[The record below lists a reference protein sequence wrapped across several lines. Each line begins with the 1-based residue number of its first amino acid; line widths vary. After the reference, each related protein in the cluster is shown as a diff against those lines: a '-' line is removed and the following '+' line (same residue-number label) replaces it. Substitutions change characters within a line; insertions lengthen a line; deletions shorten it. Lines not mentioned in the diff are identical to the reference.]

1 MTGFDEYSDLTNT
14 GFYGGGEQTPP
25 EEEFFHSVYIAGTT
39 RKNHI
44 NIEEISGKYQI
55 RGVEYNLEEVNI
67 VIVQVKEV
75 LANIKREKDK
85 DKVLCFS
92 YKDGGPPWNGT
103 SKMIDGTPRECPT
116 TSAERAVSDFCNT
129 CRNQIIVAGIYCKPD
144 GSPILTD
151 DNKPTFVF
159 IRGKGMR
166 YSNVSNYLR
175 ELYKEEDL
183 KPIFEPVTSQSTA
196 FEKNIVNNKRFV
208 TNFSIGSATSS
219 YGNNVSIFELKRGTA
234 LAKEEVLNI
243 LNISQQILP
252 KFNEKFDWTKNKHV
266 SGYGDKPQTIP
277 GVLAVDDKKSEEV
290 EEVKEEKRT
299 DEKAKEAGVKTN
311 QSFSFDGIS
320 F

>member
-1 MTGFDEYSDLTNT
+1 MSFDDYADLSTT
-14 GFYGGGEQTPP
+14 GFYGGGEQKPP

-44 NIEEISGKYQI
+44 NIEEISGKYQV

-75 LANIKREKDK
+75 LANVKREKDK

-92 YKDGGPPWNGT
+92 YKDSVPWQGT
-103 SKMIDGTPRECPT
+103 SQMIDGSFRECPK

-129 CRNQIIVAGIYCKPD
+129 CRSQIIIAGIYCKPD
-144 GSPILTD
+144 GSPILTED
-151 DNKPTFVF
+151 GKPTFVF

-175 ELYKEEDL
+175 DLYKEEDL
-183 KPIFEPVTSQSTA
+183 KPLFEPVTSQTTA
-196 FEKNIVNNKRFV
+196 FEKNVVNNKRFV
-208 TNFSIGSATSS
+208 TNLSIGSETSS
-219 YGNNVSIFELKRGTA
+219 YGNNVSVFELKRGVE
-234 LAKEEVLNI
+234 LEREEVFNI
-243 LNISQQILP
+243 LNISKQVLP
-252 KFNEKFDWTKNKHV
+252 KFNEKFDWSSNRNV
-266 SGYGDKPQTIP
+266 GYGSKPQIP
-277 GVLAVDDKKSEEV
+277 GVLAVDDKNPGGE
-290 EEVKEEKRT
+290 KEEKVVEQKSTRQA
-299 DEKAKEAGVKTN
+299 EEAGVKAN

>member
-1 MTGFDEYSDLTNT
+1 MSFDDYSDLSTT

-92 YKDGGPPWNGT
+92 FKDTAPPWHGT
-103 SKMIDGTPRECPT
+103 SKMIDGSPRECPT
-116 TSAERAVSDFCNT
+116 TSADRAVNDFCNT
-129 CRNQIIVAGIYCKPD
+129 CRNQIIIAGIYCKPD
-144 GSPILTD
+144 GTPILTED
-151 DNKPTFVF
+151 KKPSFVF

-175 ELYKEEDL
+175 DLYKEEDL

-196 FEKNIVNNKRFV
+196 FEKSVVNNKRFV
-208 TNFSIGSATSS
+208 TNLSIGSAASS
-219 YGNNVSIFELKRGTA
+219 FGNNVSIFELKRGTA
-234 LAKEEVLNI
+234 LSKEEVLNI
-243 LNISQQILP
+243 LNVSKQILP
-252 KFNEKFDWTKNKHV
+252 KFNEKFDWSINRNV
-266 SGYGDKPQTIP
+266 GYGDAKPQNIS
-277 GVLAVDDKKSEEV
+277 GVLAVDDKNPVETTEAVGEKSDKQAE
-290 EEVKEEKRT
+290 
-299 DEKAKEAGVKTN
+299 EAGVNKNT
-311 QSFSFDGIS
+311 SFSFDGIS